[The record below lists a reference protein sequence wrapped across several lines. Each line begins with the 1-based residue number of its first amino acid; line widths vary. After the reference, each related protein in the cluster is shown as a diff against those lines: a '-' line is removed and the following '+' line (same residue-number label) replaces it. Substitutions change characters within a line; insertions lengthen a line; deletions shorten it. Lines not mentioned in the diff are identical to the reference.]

1 MTGMVLGSVGT
12 PLAPWHAAQGCAFAS
27 TSSAAC
33 AGGMASATPI
43 PSLKIAET
51 KLANFIFPPLR
62 VCCNASVA
70 GCPSF
75 RQESPMRA
83 KLMLTLAAAAM
94 VLPPV
99 SNTAQAESDAAL
111 TGVVSSEAEGKMEG
125 VVVTARRPGSIVQVS
140 LTTDA
145 EGRYSFPRNHLEPGE
160 YTLSVRAV
168 GYDIDSPARAAV
180 RNGKAATAD
189 IKLTKTKKL
198 AGQLTNAEW
207 MMSIPGT
214 EEQKAGLLNC
224 VGCHTL
230 ERVVRSTH
238 DSDEWTH
245 AIRRMLGYGAVSRP
259 IKPQPRLDRNRA
271 GTPEQYRK
279 LADDLAT
286 ITLSAV
292 DQWPY
297 ELKTLPR
304 PKGRDTRAIVT
315 QYDMV
320 RPTTEP
326 HDVLVDKEGKV
337 WYTDFGEMFIGKFD
351 PKSLKLVEYPIKKF
365 KDKAPTGLLS
375 IEFDREGKIWF
386 DTMYQG
392 SLGNLDPGT
401 GKIAY
406 YPVPPQWNDD
416 TLQLNFTALPPA
428 LDGKIWTKSVGTQ
441 HIFRLDLKT
450 SKWERFHPTDY
461 LPADKVKGAG
471 IYQVISDSQNNLW
484 MAEFTRGHIGKIDA
498 KTTKVTWW
506 PFPTENARGRRMNI
520 DDQDRITVT
529 EYRGNKVAGCD
540 TRAEKFTEYDL
551 PPRAYPYRANF
562 DKNGEIWASTMHT
575 DRVVRLD
582 PKTGS
587 AVQYLMPSD
596 TNMRTVFVDN
606 STTPVTF
613 WVGSNHDHRLVKVE
627 PLD

>member
-1 MTGMVLGSVGT
+1 
-12 PLAPWHAAQGCAFAS
+12 
-27 TSSAAC
+27 
-33 AGGMASATPI
+33 
-43 PSLKIAET
+43 
-51 KLANFIFPPLR
+51 
-62 VCCNASVA
+62 
-70 GCPSF
+70 
-75 RQESPMRA
+75 MRA
-83 KLMLTLAAAAM
+83 NLMLTLAATAAAM
-94 VLPPV
+94 VFPPV
-99 SNTAQAESDAAL
+99 IDAVRAEGQAAL
-111 TGVVSSEAEGKMEG
+111 TGIVSSEAEGKMEG
-125 VVVTARRPGSIVQVS
+125 VVVTARRAKSIVQVS
-140 LTTDA
+140 VTTDA
-145 EGRYSFPRNHLEPGE
+145 DGRYSFPRNRLEPGE
-160 YTLSVRAV
+160 YTLSIRAV
-168 GYDIDSPARAAV
+168 GYDIESPTKPTV
-180 RNGKAATAD
+180 NGKDATSD
-189 IKLTKTKKL
+189 IKLKKTKNL

-230 ERVVRSTH
+230 ERVMRSTH
-238 DSDEWTH
+238 DSDEWTQV
-245 AIRRMLGYGAVSRP
+245 ISRMLGYGAVSQP
-259 IKPQPRLDRNRA
+259 IKPQPMLDRARA

-279 LADDLAT
+279 LADYLAT
-286 ITLSAV
+286 INLSAV

-315 QYDMV
+315 QYDVV
-320 RPTTEP
+320 RPTSEP

-351 PKSLKLVEYPIKKF
+351 PKTLKLVEYPIKKF

-375 IEFDREGKIWF
+375 IEFDH
-386 DTMYQG
+386 
-392 SLGNLDPGT
+392 
-401 GKIAY
+401 
-406 YPVPPQWNDD
+406 V
-416 TLQLNFTALPPA
+416 
-428 LDGKIWTKSVGTQ
+428 
-441 HIFRLDLKT
+441 
-450 SKWERFHPTDY
+450 
-461 LPADKVKGAG
+461 
-471 IYQVISDSQNNLW
+471 
-484 MAEFTRGHIGKIDA
+484 GKIDA

-506 PFPTENARGRRMNI
+506 PFPTMNARGRRMNM
-520 DDQDRITVT
+520 DDRDRITVT
-529 EYRGNKVAGCD
+529 EYRGNKVAVFD

-551 PPRAYPYRANF
+551 PARTYPYRANF

-582 PKTGS
+582 PKTGN